1 MAREQFLGVDFGTS
15 TTLIAESLPAGRPAV
30 VPIGY
35 AESWMPSVAAVS
47 TEALV
52 VGEDALTHNPAALI
66 TSVKRCITGRKQ
78 VARSADGSVE
88 RDADEVIG
96 AVLRELA
103 NRAREDRLPIS
114 DPGVT
119 RLGCPAMWDAEQR
132 ERLLGLAEAAGFS
145 VGPSTL
151 IDEPIA
157 AGLNWIGRRTQDG
170 EYFDEERVLV
180 FDMGGGTLDVAV
192 LDVTTGPLRDPE
204 IYVLASDGLNEAGDV
219 LDERI
224 ASDLEIGLCNQ
235 GIELEALPDA
245 DLARAYL
252 MRAAAEAKV
261 DLSTHR
267 ETQVQVGY
275 QVGNLPSLQYTR
287 EQLEDAMRPQ
297 LESAWSLVVST
308 LRASYLTRSEGAVTS
323 ALRKIPEESLTSKV
337 HHVLLAGG
345 MSRVPAVEKFLS
357 MKLPTARIHLFP
369 GRSGPQEAIVA
380 GLAENTS
387 YEQVNLHR
395 PAFDFVL
402 EFSVGDG
409 ELTRVP
415 LYRAHTKLYE
425 SWEALS
431 RDRLKYEWPGGATAV
446 NRDSARLLPTNGY
459 GQLAVYAMDGSPVDL
474 RYKET
479 DVPALKVDFGH
490 GRFHFNLSPEGR
502 VNITDGRGTT
512 QSFRVTRWPVLTGGF
527 ARGLAL
533 PVKDPDWQP
542 MDRRAWDVK

>member
-15 TTLIAESLPAGRPAV
+15 TTLIAESLPAGRPTV
-30 VPIGY
+30 VPIGH
-35 AESWMPSVAAVS
+35 AESWMPSAAAVS
-47 TEALV
+47 GDALV
-52 VGEDALTHNPAALI
+52 VGEDALTHNPSALI
-66 TSVKRCITGRKQ
+66 TSVKRCITGRAV

-96 AVLRELA
+96 AVLREIA
-103 NRAREDRLPIS
+103 NRARADRLPIT
-114 DPGVT
+114 DNGVT
-119 RLGCPAMWDAEQR
+119 RLGCPAMWDAGQR
-132 ERLLGLAEAAGFS
+132 ERLLGLSEMAGFN

-157 AGLNWIGRRTQDG
+157 AGLNWIGHRTQQR

-219 LDERI
+219 LDGTI
-224 ASDLEIGLCNQ
+224 AADLEVTLRDQ

-261 DLSTHR
+261 DLSTHH

-275 QVGNLPSLQYTR
+275 RTGTLPSLRYTR

-297 LESAWSLVVST
+297 LERAWNLILST
-308 LRASYLTRSEGAVTS
+308 LRGSYLTRAEGAVTS
-323 ALRKIPEESLTSKV
+323 ALREISEETLTSNV

-345 MSRVPAVEKFLS
+345 MSRAAAVEKFLS
-357 MKLPTARIHLFP
+357 RKLPSARIHTFP
-369 GRSGPQEAIVA
+369 GRNGAREAIVA
-380 GLAENTS
+380 GLAESTS

-402 EFSVGDG
+402 EFPTGGGNV
-409 ELTRVP
+409 TCIP

-425 SWEALS
+425 WWEAQS
-431 RDRLKYEWPGGATAV
+431 RDRLRYEWPNGATAV
-446 NRDSARLLPTNGY
+446 NGDSARSLPATGY
-459 GQLAVYAMDGSPVDL
+459 GRLAVYAMDGTPVDL
-474 RYKET
+474 RHKEA
-479 DVPALKVDFGH
+479 DVPGLKVAFGYD
-490 GRFHFNLSPEGR
+490 GVRFDLSTEGR
-502 VNITDGRGTT
+502 VNITDGNGTS
-512 QSFRVTRWPVLTGGF
+512 QSFRVTRWPVLTAGF
-527 ARGLAL
+527 ARLAL
-533 PVKDPDWQP
+533 PVKEPDWQP
-542 MDRRAWDVK
+542 MERRDWDVK

>member
-15 TTLIAESLPAGRPAV
+15 TTLIAESLPAGRPTV
-30 VPIGY
+30 VPIGH
-35 AESWMPSVAAVS
+35 AESWMPSAAAVS
-47 TEALV
+47 GAALV
-52 VGEDALTHNPAALI
+52 VGEEAMTHNPAALI
-66 TSVKRCITGRKQ
+66 TSVKRCITGRAV

-88 RDADEVIG
+88 RDADEVIV
-96 AVLRELA
+96 AVLREIA
-103 NRAREDRLPIS
+103 NRARADRLPIS
-114 DPGVT
+114 DKGVT

-132 ERLLGLAEAAGFS
+132 ERLLGLAEMAGFN

-157 AGLNWIGRRTQDG
+157 AGLNWIGQRTQQR

-219 LDERI
+219 LDGTI
-224 ASDLEIGLCNQ
+224 VADLEIALRDQ

-261 DLSTHR
+261 DLSTHH
-267 ETQVQVGY
+267 ETQVHVGY
-275 QVGNLPSLQYTR
+275 QAGNLPSLHYTR
-287 EQLEDAMRPQ
+287 EQLEDAMLPQ
-297 LESAWSLVVST
+297 LERAWSLILST
-308 LRASYLTRSEGAVTS
+308 LRGSYLTRSEGAVTS
-323 ALRKIPEESLTSKV
+323 ALRRMSEESLTSNV

-345 MSRVPAVEKFLS
+345 MSRASAVEKFLS
-357 MKLPTARIHLFP
+357 RKLPSARIHTFP
-369 GRSGPQEAIVA
+369 GRNGAREAIVA

-402 EFSVGDG
+402 EFSAGGGD
-409 ELTRVP
+409 LTRVP

-425 SWEALS
+425 WWQALS
-431 RDRLKYEWPGGATAV
+431 RDRLRYEWPDGATAV
-446 NRDSARLLPTNGY
+446 NRDSARSLPSTGY
-459 GQLAVYAMDGSPVDL
+459 GRLAVYAMDGTPVDL
-474 RYKET
+474 RHKET
-479 DVPALKVDFGH
+479 DVPGLKVAFGY
-490 GRFHFNLSPEGR
+490 GAVRFDLSTEGR
-502 VNITDGRGTT
+502 VNITDGQGTN

-527 ARGLAL
+527 ARLAL
-533 PVKDPDWQP
+533 PVREPDWQP
-542 MDRRAWDVK
+542 MERRWWDVK